1 MLATVFLTTVLA
13 AASAR
18 SPAAAD
24 DWLITGV
31 TVIPTD
37 TEEVWPQ
44 RDVRI
49 RDGRIASIEAAAPK
63 PRARGATVIDGRGKF
78 LVPGFVDA
86 HVHIATEA
94 AIHARRDPVL
104 AGLPF
109 PADRSYER
117 QILLSFLKA
126 GVTGAANLGGNAAG
140 DAALLQLRDD
150 IAAGRLAGPQ
160 LFVGKRIDGPRDHVA
175 DAPDTPAPAS
185 TPEAPTTPADGAAA
199 VREAAR
205 RGYDFIKPYQ
215 FLDRETYRA
224 IVDTAQALHLPTTG
238 HLPELGCA
246 ICADRAFVFTHP
258 MSNIAHAE
266 ELARY
271 AQTSDL
277 SAADVDAL
285 TEAVV
290 RTRSGVTPTLITL
303 KTIVQLYREH
313 QVPAVPSGWE
323 TLVDPLTQRDW
334 QPPRNRY
341 LSAEFRAQP
350 GMERLPAA
358 YDFARVLTRALW
370 KRGVPLTTGTDTIMP
385 GLIYGASLQQEMR
398 ELRAIGMSP
407 LEVLRAASLNAR
419 RLFAASAGSGAV
431 RRGQRADLVLLDAD
445 PLADIDN
452 AARIAGV
459 FVAGRWL
466 PITRIDAEL
475 TDLAARNATLESAL
489 RAADAVR

>member
-1 MLATVFLTTVLA
+1 MLATLLLTTVLA

-18 SPAAAD
+18 SPTTAD

-31 TVIPTD
+31 SVIPADTD
-37 TEEVWPQ
+37 EVWPQ

-49 RDGRIASIEAAAPK
+49 RAGQIASIVPAAPR
-63 PRARGATVIDGRGKF
+63 PRAHGATIIDGRGKF

-104 AGLPF
+104 ARLPF

-126 GVTGAANLGGNAAG
+126 GVTGAAHLGGNAAG
-140 DAALLQLRDD
+140 DVALLQLRDD

-160 LFVGKRIDGPRDHVA
+160 LFVGKRIDGPAGHVS
-175 DAPDTPAPAS
+175 DAPEKSPPAS
-185 TPEAPTTPADGAAA
+185 TPDAPTTPADGAAA

-224 IVDTAQALHLPTTG
+224 VVDTAQELHLPTTG

-246 ICADRAFVFTHP
+246 VCADRAFAFAHP
-258 MSNIAHAE
+258 MTNIAHAE

-271 AQTSDL
+271 AQSSDL

-285 TEAVV
+285 AEAVV
-290 RTRSGVTPTLITL
+290 RARSGVTPTLITL
-303 KTIVQLYREH
+303 KTIVQLYRER
-313 QVPAVPSGWE
+313 QVPAVPAGWE
-323 TLVDPLTQRDW
+323 NLVDPLLRRDW
-334 QPPRNRY
+334 QLPRNRY
-341 LSAEFRAQP
+341 LSVEFRAQP

-370 KRGVPLTTGTDTIMP
+370 KRGVPLTTGTDAVMP
-385 GLIYGASLQQEMR
+385 GLIYGAALQQEMR

-419 RLFAASAGSGAV
+419 HLFAASAGSGAV

-475 TDLAARNATLESAL
+475 TDLAARNAALEPAL
-489 RAADAVR
+489 RAADGAR